1 MKKIELTPMEM
12 ELRDAGSIID
22 AENEFCDKVWYN
34 RCHLVMKE
42 ELKNGKLKLV
52 DKWKKG
58 YSTQNVVLKSGW
70 KLGIKAAKKIEKK
83 YSKKD
88 LVPHTNYDWG
98 FICGKLSAIRWVLG
112 DDWDRLDT

>member
-42 ELKNGKLKLV
+42 E
-52 DKWKKG
+52 
-58 YSTQNVVLKSGW
+58 T
-70 KLGIKAAKKIEKK
+70 
-83 YSKKD
+83 
-88 LVPHTNYDWG
+88 
-98 FICGKLSAIRWVLG
+98 
-112 DDWDRLDT
+112 